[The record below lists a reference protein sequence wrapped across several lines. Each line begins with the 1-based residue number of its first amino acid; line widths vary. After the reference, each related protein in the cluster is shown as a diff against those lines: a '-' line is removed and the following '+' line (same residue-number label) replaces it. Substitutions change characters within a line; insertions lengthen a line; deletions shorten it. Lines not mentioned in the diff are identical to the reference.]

1 MMPKYTLSQLT
12 SDGLPYAMA
21 YLVAAAQEH
30 ATITYGQIAEKL
42 EHDLNIEGRIFSTQ
56 IGYPVGALMERILES
71 FPDAPLLNLLAVNQS
86 SGIASGGADQFLA
99 ARYNKRLSQ
108 IQRSE
113 SLRQDLIIR
122 ALAEVYAF
130 EEWNAIA
137 ETLFGT
143 SLPDTAR
150 TAPETGTEIDRS
162 TSPGQPRGGDAES
175 PEHKALKE
183 RVAADPSLVGTR
195 EGWLQAVT
203 EFLLKS
209 GDEVDV
215 CITSEDEIR
224 LVEVKSRRS
233 NAIDLERGIYQCVK
247 YRAVYEAMREA
258 DGVEAN
264 VVALLAIEQPLPS
277 RLKPLARKL
286 GVTVKIVQ

>member
-1 MMPKYTLSQLT
+1 MMPRYTLSQLT
-12 SDGLPYAMA
+12 SDGLPHTMA

-42 EHDLNIEGRIFSTQ
+42 EHDLKIEGRIFSTQ
-56 IGYPVGALMERILES
+56 IGHPVGALMERILES

-113 SLRQDLIIR
+113 SLRQDLINR

-130 EEWNAIA
+130 EEWDAIA

-183 RVAADPSLVGTR
+183 RIIANPALVDAKPS
-195 EGWLQAVT
+195 WLKPEPEVS
-203 EFLLKS
+203 LKS
-209 GDEVDV
+209 GDVVDV
-215 CITSEDEIR
+215 CIIGKAEIR

-233 NAIDLERGIYQCVK
+233 NEHDLERGIYQCVK

-258 DGVEAN
+258 NGIETN
-264 VVALLAIEQPLPS
+264 VVVVLAIEQPLPS